1 MVNWLPLIVYFSVSK
16 KLDVDVMVVCV
27 ITKVSQVAEKD
38 VGSHGYVPLTSGLS
52 HSVEALELNA
62 HVPIKG
68 ETIKGETLSSLSLHV
83 EKMTAKTKRVA
94 KNFSWFFILM
104 CLRIT

>member
-68 ETIKGETLSSLSLHV
+68 ETLSSLSLHV